1 MQRYEIEAVLKAGIK
16 KKGIANE
23 IRMHPSTISREL
35 SRYIAQREKTAGKYL
50 AANSQRKTDKKH
62 FTKPK
67 VIKIFIK

>member
-1 MQRYEIEAVLKAGIK
+1 
-16 KKGIANE
+16 
-23 IRMHPSTISREL
+23 MHPSTISREL

-50 AANSQRKTDKKH
+50 AANAQRKTDKKQ